1 MLDRR
6 TSRMSPQRCWRVLAV
21 LLSVTPC
28 RAHAGKG
35 LEALLDSMIVGG
47 KRKVR
52 EAMGPGEAD
61 AVCRAP
67 QVRAWRLNTRGAQDG
82 RGGGYRS
89 GAGRRWR
96 GCLVADA
103 VWVGGALGS
112 AGGRSSAS
120 LRGTRGERL
129 SAPYVH
135 TGTVGHSEAPV
146 YPSQTLHHLSLYRR
160 ALLGTLP
167 CFLRTVVA
175 GRGGL
180 PSFFNQFSKLWLR
193 F

>member
-103 VWVGGALGS
+103 VWVGGAWDPPVAGAQRACGEPGES
-112 AGGRSSAS
+112 AC
-120 LRGTRGERL
+120 LRRTSTLEPWGTRRLRCIPVKPFITCHSTGEL
-129 SAPYVH
+129 SWELY
-135 TGTVGHSEAPV
+135 PV
-146 YPSQTLHHLSLYRR
+146 FCG
-160 ALLGTLP
+160 LLW
-167 CFLRTVVA
+167 
-175 GRGGL
+175 RGGGVCL
-180 PSFFNQFSKLWLR
+180 HF
-193 F
+193 